1 MTLPL
6 FVNRNVSVYTSCIC
20 MYVMHWYIRHA
31 YVYIHISM
39 LVYMENLLGSLYKTL
54 ITTVSSGDAPW
65 DEGS

>member
-1 MTLPL
+1 
-6 FVNRNVSVYTSCIC
+6 

-39 LVYMENLLGSLYKTL
+39 LVYMENLFGSLYKTL